1 MGLDGI
7 KNEYKNY
14 KHFFKV
20 IYYQEFWELFSN
32 QGFLMSNACI
42 FTEVRRRRLTRK
54 LYVDVAQS
62 YN

>member
-1 MGLDGI
+1 M
-7 KNEYKNY
+7 NKNY
-14 KHFFKV
+14 KQFLKV

-32 QGFLMSNACI
+32 QGFLMSNVCV
-42 FTEVRRRRLTRK
+42 FNEVRRRRLTHK